1 VLLRA
6 VVQAREQGP
15 VDSVAGVVGVAAAA
29 AVVVAAVAVLVVPE
43 AAAIADLGRLGFE
56 SKMEGLR

>member
-15 VDSVAGVVGVAAAA
+15 VDSVAGVVGVAA